1 MIGISEICRRLEAG
15 PKMAAEVFDLD
26 VVFANARR
34 LSEKYK
40 IVYDKASPVPSDDDL
55 ADRTFQAAVDFV
67 AETGVFCP
75 DTSSVIRFTRDEV
88 LEAVA
93 NSRGRCV
100 MGRGKDR
107 YEWTP
112 RLPDSDT
119 KPWYHVGTG
128 IVNTDER
135 IVFNL
140 VRSYAQTKQANSVSV
155 PALAKIDGYQV
166 SCGAPS
172 EILGAIRGIKIARDA
187 LRHAGR
193 PGLAIGNCISTAGTA
208 LATIAAS
215 SPQFGL
221 RPSDGWLVGALAEMK
236 LNMGALNKVAYLSS
250 WGANIGSESGP
261 MVGGYGGGPA
271 GVAILNVAYRLI
283 GILVLD
289 CDYHLTFPIH
299 ITKSC
304 STTREVLWCVAVSS
318 QAISRNT
325 KELVW
330 SLGYIAAGP
339 MTKQFFY
346 ETAAYLAAAI
356 PSGVSAQTTHPARAV
371 LNDCVTPMEMIGS
384 VELNEACVGM
394 SRNQGNE
401 LAKELL
407 SKYENKLENAPV
419 DKKYQDCYDLDTG
432 LPCQEYIDLYGEVKE
447 ELQTMGFNSKHKDDA
462 N

>member
-1 MIGISEICRRLEAG
+1 MISLTEICRRIETG
-15 PKMAAEVFDLD
+15 PKMSAEAFDLD
-26 VVFANARR
+26 VVFANARN
-34 LSEKYK
+34 LCEKYK
-40 IVYDKASPVPSDDDL
+40 ILYDPKNPVPSDDDL

-67 AETGVFCP
+67 VDTGVYCP
-75 DTSSVIRFTRDEV
+75 ETRSIIKFTRDEV
-88 LEAVA
+88 LDAVSNA
-93 NSRGRCV
+93 RSRCI
-100 MGRGKDR
+100 MGEDDDR

-112 RLPDSDT
+112 RLPDSNI

-128 IVNTDER
+128 IINTDER
-135 IVFNL
+135 IAFNL
-140 VRSYAQTKQANSVSV
+140 VKSYARIKQANSVSV
-155 PALAKIDGYQV
+155 PALEKIEGQV
-166 SCGAPS
+166 VVSGTPT
-172 EILGAIRGIKIARDA
+172 EVLGSIRGIKIARDA
-187 LRHAGR
+187 LSDAGR

-221 RPSDGWLVGALAEMK
+221 RPSDGWLVGAHAEMK
-236 LNMGALNKVAYLSS
+236 FNMSALNKTAYLSS
-250 WGANIGSESGP
+250 WGANIGNESGP
-261 MVGGYGGGPA
+261 LVGGYGGGPA
-271 GVAILNVAYRLI
+271 GVAILNVAYRLV

-371 LNDCVTPMEMIGS
+371 LNDYVTPMEMIGS
-384 VELNEACVGM
+384 VEINEACVGM
-394 SRNQGNE
+394 SRSRGNE
-401 LAKELL
+401 LAVELL
-407 SKYENKLENAPV
+407 DKYEDKIDNAPIG
-419 DKKYQDCYDLDTG
+419 KRYQDCYDIESG
-432 LPCQEYIDLYGEVKE
+432 LPCQEYINLYGEVKE
-447 ELQTMGFNSKHKDDA
+447 ELRAIGFEFR
-462 N
+462 

>member
-1 MIGISEICRRLEAG
+1 MVGISEICRRAESG
-15 PKMAAEVFDLD
+15 PVMSAETFDLD
-26 VVFANARR
+26 VVFANAKR
-34 LSEKYK
+34 LCEKYK
-40 IVYDKASPVPSDDDL
+40 IVYDPINPVPSDDDL

-67 AETGVFCP
+67 VEAGVYCPNTG
-75 DTSSVIRFTRDEV
+75 SVIRFARDEV
-88 LEAVA
+88 SEAVA
-93 NSRGRCV
+93 TSRGRCI
-100 MGRGKDR
+100 MGQGKDQ

-119 KPWYHVGTG
+119 RPWYHVGTG

-135 IVFNL
+135 IAFNL
-140 VRSYAQTKQANSVSV
+140 VKSYAGIKQANSVSV
-155 PALAKIDGYQV
+155 PALEKIDGCPV
-166 SCGAPS
+166 SSGTPS
-172 EILGAIRGIKIARDA
+172 EILGAVRSIKIARDA

-193 PGLAIGNCISTAGTA
+193 PGLAIGNCISAAGTA

-236 LNMGALNKVAYLSS
+236 FNMGALNKAAYLLSC
-250 WGANIGSESGP
+250 GANIGNESGP
-261 MVGGYGGGPA
+261 LVGGYGGGPA
-271 GVAILNVAYRLI
+271 GVAVLNVAYRLI
-283 GILVLD
+283 GILVLG

-304 STTREVLWCVAVSS
+304 STAREVLWCVAVSS

-325 KELVW
+325 RELVW
-330 SLGYIAAGP
+330 SLGYVAAGP

-371 LNDCVTPMEMIGS
+371 LNDYVTPMEMLGS
-384 VELNEACVGM
+384 VELNDACVGM
-394 SRNQGNE
+394 TRTQGNE

-407 SKYENKLENAPV
+407 EKYEDKLDDAPTG
-419 DKKYQDCYDLDTG
+419 KKYQDCYDIETG
-432 LPCQEYIDLYGEVKE
+432 LPCQEYVDLYGQVKE
-447 ELQTMGFNSKHKDDA
+447 ELQVMGFGMKQ
-462 N
+462 

>member
-15 PKMAAEVFDLD
+15 PRMAAEVFDLD
-26 VVFANARR
+26 VVFANAKR
-34 LSEKYK
+34 LCEKYK
-40 IVYDKASPVPSDDDL
+40 IVYDKANPVPSDDDL
-55 ADRTFQAAVDFV
+55 ADRTFQAAIDFV
-67 AETGVFCP
+67 IETGVYCP
-75 DTSSVIRFTRDEV
+75 DTSSVIKFTRDEV

-100 MGRGKDR
+100 MGQGKDR

-135 IVFNL
+135 IAFNL
-140 VRSYAQTKQANSVSV
+140 VRSYAGIKQANSVSV
-155 PALAKIDGYQV
+155 PALEKIDGCQV
-166 SCGAPS
+166 SSGTPT

-193 PGLAIGNCISTAGTA
+193 PGLAIGNCISTAGTS

-215 SPQFGL
+215 GSHSGL
-221 RPSDGWLVGALAEMK
+221 RPSDGWLVGMLAEMK

-250 WGANIGSESGP
+250 WGANIGNESGP
-261 MVGGYGGGPA
+261 LVGGYAGGPA
-271 GVAILNVAYRLI
+271 GTAILNVAYRLI
-283 GILVLD
+283 GILVLE

-325 KELVW
+325 RELVW

-346 ETAAYLAAAI
+346 ETAAYLAAAV

-371 LNDCVTPMEMIGS
+371 LNDYVTPMEMLGS
-384 VELNEACVGM
+384 VEINQACVGM
-394 SRNQGNE
+394 SRTQGNE

-407 SKYENKLENAPV
+407 EKYEDKLDDAPIGT
-419 DKKYQDCYDLDTG
+419 KYQDCYDIETG
-432 LPCQEYIDLYGEVKE
+432 LPCREYVELYGQVVE
-447 ELQTMGFNSKHKDDA
+447 ELRAMGFGIRS
-462 N
+462 

>member
-1 MIGISEICRRLEAG
+1 MIGITEICRRIETG
-15 PKMAAEVFDLD
+15 PKMSAEAFDLD
-26 VVFANARR
+26 VVFANARS
-34 LSEKYK
+34 LCEKYG
-40 IVYDKASPVPSDDDL
+40 IVYDAKNPVPSDDDL

-67 AETGVFCP
+67 VDTGVYCP
-75 DTSSVIRFTRDEV
+75 ETRSIIKFTRDEV
-88 LEAVA
+88 LGAVS

-100 MGRGKDR
+100 MGEDYDR

-112 RLPDSDT
+112 RLPDSNT

-128 IVNTDER
+128 IINTDER
-135 IVFNL
+135 IAFNL
-140 VRSYAQTKQANSVSV
+140 VKSYAGIKQANSVSV
-155 PALAKIDGYQV
+155 PALEKIDGQMVV
-166 SCGAPS
+166 SGTPT
-172 EILGAIRGIKIARDA
+172 EMLGSIRGIKIARDA
-187 LRHAGR
+187 LHDADR

-236 LNMGALNKVAYLSS
+236 FNMSALNKTAYLSS
-250 WGANIGSESGP
+250 WGANIGNESGP
-261 MVGGYGGGPA
+261 LVGGYGGGPA
-271 GVAILNVAYRLI
+271 GVAILNVAYRLV
-283 GILVLD
+283 GILVLN

-371 LNDCVTPMEMIGS
+371 LNDYVTPMEMIGS
-384 VELNEACVGM
+384 VEINEACVGM
-394 SRNQGNE
+394 SRIQGNE
-401 LAKELL
+401 LAIELL
-407 SKYENKLENAPV
+407 EKYEDKIDNAPIG
-419 DKKYQDCYDLDTG
+419 KRYQDCYDIESG
-432 LPCQEYIDLYGEVKE
+432 LPCQEYINLYGEIKE
-447 ELQTMGFNSKHKDDA
+447 ELRAIGFDFK
-462 N
+462 

>member
-1 MIGISEICRRLEAG
+1 MTGIIDICRRLDAGHKINAEA
-15 PKMAAEVFDLD
+15 FDLD
-26 VVFANARR
+26 VVFLNAKK
-34 LSEKYK
+34 LSEKYG
-40 IVYDKASPVPSDDDL
+40 IVYDTANPVPSNDDL
-55 ADRTFQAAVDFV
+55 ADRTFQAAIDFV
-67 AETGVFCP
+67 VETGVYCP
-75 DTSSVIRFTRDEV
+75 NTKSIIKFTRDEV
-88 LEAVA
+88 LDAVA
-93 NSRGRCV
+93 NSRGRCI
-100 MGRGKDR
+100 MGEGNDR

-112 RLPDSDT
+112 RLPDSNT

-128 IVNTDER
+128 IINTDER
-135 IVFNL
+135 IAFYL
-140 VRSYAQTKQANSVSV
+140 VKSYAGIKQANSVSV
-155 PALAKIDGYQV
+155 PALETINGQMV
-166 SCGAPS
+166 TSGTPT
-172 EILGAIRGIKIARDA
+172 EVLGAIRGIKIARDA
-187 LRHAGR
+187 LSHAGR

-236 LNMGALNKVAYLSS
+236 FNMSALNKAAYLSS
-250 WGANIGSESGP
+250 WGANIGNESGP
-261 MVGGYGGGPA
+261 LVGGYGGGPA
-271 GVAILNVAYRLI
+271 GVAILNVAYRLV

-371 LNDCVTPMEMIGS
+371 LNDYITPMEMTGS
-384 VELNEACVGM
+384 VEINEACVGM
-394 SRNQGNE
+394 TRTQGNE
-401 LAKELL
+401 LAIELL
-407 SKYENKLENAPV
+407 SKYEDTIDDAPIG
-419 DKKYQDCYDLDTG
+419 KRYQDCYDIETG
-432 LPCQEYIDLYGEVKE
+432 LPCQEYIELYGHVKE
-447 ELQTMGFNSKHKDDA
+447 ELRAMGFDFSCD
-462 N
+462 

>member
-1 MIGISEICRRLEAG
+1 MITISEICRRLETG
-15 PKMAAEVFDLD
+15 SKMSAEAFDLD
-26 VVFANARR
+26 VVFTHARR
-34 LSEKYK
+34 LCEKYN
-40 IVYDKASPVPSDDDL
+40 IVYDPTNPVPSDDDL
-55 ADRTFQAAVDFV
+55 ADRTFQAAIDFV
-67 AETGVFCP
+67 VKVGMFCP

-88 LEAVA
+88 LEAIA

-100 MGRGKDR
+100 MGEGKDR

-112 RLPDSDT
+112 RLPDSNT

-140 VRSYAQTKQANSVSV
+140 VRAYAQVKQANSVSV
-155 PALAKIDGYQV
+155 PALEKIDGYRI
-166 SCGAPS
+166 SGGTPT
-172 EILGAIRGIKIARDA
+172 EILGAIRGINIARDA
-187 LRHAGR
+187 LRHASR
-193 PGLAIGNCISTAGTA
+193 PGLAIGNCISTAATA
-208 LATIAAS
+208 MATIAAS
-215 SPQFGL
+215 GSQFGL
-221 RPSDGWLVGALAEMK
+221 RPSDGWLVGSLAEMK
-236 LNMGALNKVAYLSS
+236 FNMGTLNKVAYLSS
-250 WGANIGSESGP
+250 WGANIGCESGP
-261 MVGGYGGGPA
+261 LVGGYCGGPA
-271 GVAILNVAYRLI
+271 GAAILNTAYRLI

-299 ITKSC
+299 ITNSC
-304 STTREVLWCVAVSS
+304 SSNREVLWTVAVSS

-339 MTKQFFY
+339 LTKQFFY
-346 ETAAYLAAAI
+346 ETAAYLAAVI

-384 VELNEACVGM
+384 VELNKACVGM
-394 SRNQGNE
+394 HREQGNE

-407 SKYENKLENAPV
+407 EKYENKLQNAPV
-419 DKKYQDCYDLDTG
+419 DKKYQDCYDIDSG
-432 LPCQEYIDLYGEVKE
+432 LPSQQYVELYGEVME
-447 ELQTMGFNSKHKDDA
+447 ELRMMGFDNKHKTGA

>member
-15 PKMAAEVFDLD
+15 PRMAAEVFDLD
-26 VVFANARR
+26 VVFANAKR
-34 LSEKYK
+34 LCEKYK
-40 IVYDKASPVPSDDDL
+40 IVYDKANPVPSDDDL
-55 ADRTFQAAVDFV
+55 ADRTFQAAIDFV
-67 AETGVFCP
+67 IETGVYCP
-75 DTSSVIRFTRDEV
+75 DTSSVIKFTRDEV

-100 MGRGKDR
+100 MGQGKDR

-135 IVFNL
+135 IAFNL
-140 VRSYAQTKQANSVSV
+140 VRSYAGIKQANSVSV
-155 PALAKIDGYQV
+155 PALEKIDGCQV
-166 SCGAPS
+166 SSGTPT

-193 PGLAIGNCISTAGTA
+193 PGLAIGNCISTAGTS

-215 SPQFGL
+215 GSHSGL
-221 RPSDGWLVGALAEMK
+221 RPSDGWLVGMLAEMK

-250 WGANIGSESGP
+250 WGANIGNESGP
-261 MVGGYGGGPA
+261 LVGGYAGGPA
-271 GVAILNVAYRLI
+271 GTAILNVAYRLI
-283 GILVLD
+283 GILVLE

-325 KELVW
+325 RELVW

-346 ETAAYLAAAI
+346 ETAAYLAAAV

-371 LNDCVTPMEMIGS
+371 LNDYVTPMEMLGS
-384 VELNEACVGM
+384 VEINQACVGM
-394 SRNQGNE
+394 SRTQGNE

-407 SKYENKLENAPV
+407 EKYEDKLDDAPIGT
-419 DKKYQDCYDLDTG
+419 KYQDCYDIETG
-432 LPCQEYIDLYGEVKE
+432 LPCREYVDLYGQVVE
-447 ELQTMGFNSKHKDDA
+447 ELRAMGFGIRS
-462 N
+462 